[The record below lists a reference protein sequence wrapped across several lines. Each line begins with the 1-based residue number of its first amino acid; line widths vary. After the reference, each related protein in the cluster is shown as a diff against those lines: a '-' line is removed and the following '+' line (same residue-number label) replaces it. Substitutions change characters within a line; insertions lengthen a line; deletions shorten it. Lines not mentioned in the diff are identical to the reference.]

1 MFKKLSEN
9 KYFRVAVIA
18 LTVTMTAINMIE
30 NYRLED
36 KINKLNKGE

>member
-1 MFKKLSEN
+1 MFKKLSKN
-9 KYFRVAVIA
+9 KYFRVAVIV

-36 KINKLNKGE
+36 KINELNKGE